1 MKKDGKVPY
10 HPSKN
15 RINQYFLLIIALP
28 LTILLITKYLLHFST
43 KITCDLIENVTV
55 LSSPKIITESLPNKV
70 SCFPLRKPIPLLNNY
85 EPVYLKGASKYK
97 LSLIALY
104 NTPFYVV
111 MKDVIAS
118 SENVIFANN
127 SLYSADLSCNPRY
140 WNWDQKNRTN
150 VVVRYRTYDS
160 LITIGHQHSSDF
172 GHWLLEVLPAF
183 AAIPKSVRD
192 KSYFII
198 MRMPKHV
205 EDSLRFFGFNI
216 SRVIQGRYANARGLM
231 TYTIW
236 TNQCG
241 FLNQW
246 LLSNFRSIV
255 VLKLHL
261 DTEKPKRYV
270 LFNRNKGQSRYLS
283 NFNEL
288 VLAAKEMFPLIHFE
302 VGKFYA
308 TFVEQVVYF
317 NSMKFVFAVHGSLL
331 SNIIFM
337 QELTIVVE
345 LQMEKVLPSF
355 FYASIITGKV
365 LVCLRDRNISYR
377 STKPNVG
384 NITAILDAFSVALQ

>member
-1 MKKDGKVPY
+1 
-10 HPSKN
+10 
-15 RINQYFLLIIALP
+15 
-28 LTILLITKYLLHFST
+28 
-43 KITCDLIENVTV
+43 
-55 LSSPKIITESLPNKV
+55 
-70 SCFPLRKPIPLLNNY
+70 
-85 EPVYLKGASKYK
+85 
-97 LSLIALY
+97 
-104 NTPFYVV
+104 
-111 MKDVIAS
+111 
-118 SENVIFANN
+118 
-127 SLYSADLSCNPRY
+127 
-140 WNWDQKNRTN
+140 
-150 VVVRYRTYDS
+150 
-160 LITIGHQHSSDF
+160 
-172 GHWLLEVLPAF
+172 
-183 AAIPKSVRD
+183 
-192 KSYFII
+192 
-198 MRMPKHV
+198 
-205 EDSLRFFGFNI
+205 
-216 SRVIQGRYANARGLM
+216 M

-337 QELTIVVE
+337 QDLTIVVE
-345 LQMEKVLPSF
+345 LQMEKILYSF